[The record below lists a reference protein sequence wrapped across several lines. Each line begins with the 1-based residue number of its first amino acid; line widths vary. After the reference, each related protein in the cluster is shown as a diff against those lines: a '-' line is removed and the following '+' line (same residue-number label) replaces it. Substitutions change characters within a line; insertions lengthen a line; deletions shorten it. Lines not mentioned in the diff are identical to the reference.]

1 MCKESSR
8 YSFESKGH
16 EEGYKTSGESAYE
29 KVLRKKSLRA
39 DLIPYVGCI
48 KL

>member
-16 EEGYKTSGESAYE
+16 EEGYKTSGDISTRERSEGEESPSGPDPICW
-29 KVLRKKSLRA
+29 VL
-39 DLIPYVGCI
+39 
-48 KL
+48 